1 MQAGHTRRQ
10 IESRLDSLRRSERK
24 VADYVLANGEDVIH
38 MRIVDL
44 AAAAAVSEPTVV
56 RFCRAIG
63 CDGFQAFKLAL
74 AQTQSSTPPKLDHFE
89 LSELD
94 SARDYTRKVFE
105 STMGTLQ
112 QVRDSIDTDAIE
124 AAVSALC
131 NARRVEFYGF
141 GASSSVAVDAQ
152 HKFFRLQ
159 ISSAAYSDPHIQTM
173 SAISLC
179 QDDVVVAISQSGR
192 SKSLLEAMAL
202 VREAGAQTIGLAPGG
217 TPVAAQCTLPIH
229 IDVDPDTEESY
240 TPLPSR
246 IAHLAVID
254 VLAAG
259 VSKLKGP
266 EVEIHLS
273 KLNRSLQSLRTDR

>member
-1 MQAGHTRRQ
+1 MEHRQTIRQ
-10 IESRLDSLRRSERK
+10 IENNLESLRPSERK
-24 VADYVLANGEDVIH
+24 VADYVLANAEDVIH

-44 AAAAAVSEPTVV
+44 AAVANVSEPTVV

-63 CDGFQAFKLAL
+63 CGGFQAFKLAM
-74 AQTQSSTPPKLDHFE
+74 AQHRPSAKTMLDDFD

-105 STMGTLQ
+105 ATMDTLQ
-112 QVRDSIDTDAIE
+112 QVRDSIDIDAIE
-124 AAVSALC
+124 IAVDALC

-141 GASSSVAVDAQ
+141 GASSSVAIDAQ

-173 SAISLC
+173 SASSLTAA
-179 QDDVVVAISQSGR
+179 DVVVAISQSGR
-192 SKSLLEAMAL
+192 SKALLDAIAL
-202 VREAGAQTIGLAPGG
+202 VKEAGAITIGLAPGD
-217 TPVAAQCTLPIH
+217 TPVAEACSIPIH
-229 IDVDPDTEESY
+229 IDVAQDPAESY

-254 VLAAG
+254 VLAVG
-259 VSKLKGP
+259 VSKTKGP
-266 EVEIHLS
+266 EIHSHLAR
-273 KLNRSLQSLRTDR
+273 LNRSLQALRLDP